1 MTVVFLDPAKEEL
14 KEAVACYDRQREG
27 LGDEFAAEAAA
38 TIDRIAASPGAGSPL
53 APGIRRCRTDRFPYG
68 VVYTVRGEDL
78 ILIAVMHLRRRP
90 DYWAGR
96 LKE

>member
-53 APGIRRCRTDRFPYG
+53 APGIRHAEPTAFLTVWSTPFEVRT
-68 VVYTVRGEDL
+68 
-78 ILIAVMHLRRRP
+78 
-90 DYWAGR
+90 
-96 LKE
+96 